1 MVLLITP
8 AEYAQLLG
16 ISRQRAYVHVRKLR
30 SISLWETPAG
40 MIAAINTQCNLA
52 RMLLAKSYEQA
63 PITTNEEAGE

>member
-40 MIAAINTQCNLA
+40 MIAAINTQSDLA
-52 RMLLAKSYEQA
+52 RMLLAKSFERA
-63 PITTNEEAGE
+63 PITTDEEAGE